1 MPSRERHNARMP
13 ATFFVPSSSI
23 SADSRVLLPQDE
35 ARHAVRVLRKKRGDE
50 VCVVTGEGVW
60 YRVCLEEVTI
70 QRVTGHI
77 VETRADVGEPS
88 YHLSIGLALLK
99 NRSRFETFLEKAV
112 ELGVSEIIPL
122 ETSRTETSLF
132 RQARARHIMISAMKQ
147 CGRSR
152 LTRLRA
158 PEQLLQL
165 LEAPAWNTAFLAHE
179 QADPAETL
187 AEALRGCASHA
198 RLRILVGPEGGFTD
212 NEVLAAE
219 NSGYRVVSL
228 GPRRLRA
235 ETAALSAAATV
246 MMSMHT
252 PSA

>member
-1 MPSRERHNARMP
+1 MP
-13 ATFFVPSSSI
+13 AAFFVPPSSI
-23 SADSRVLLPQDE
+23 SNGSHVLLPQDE

-50 VCVVTGEGVW
+50 ICVVTGEGMW
-60 YRVCLEEVTI
+60 HRVRLEEVTI
-70 QRVTGHI
+70 ERVTGHI
-77 VETRADVGEPS
+77 VETRANVGEPS

-122 ETSRTETSLF
+122 ETARTETALF

-152 LTRLRA
+152 LPRLRA
-158 PEQLLQL
+158 PEQLVQL
-165 LEAPAWNTAFLAHE
+165 LKAPTRNTSFLAHE

-187 AEALRGCASHA
+187 AAALRGCASDA
-198 RLRILVGPEGGFTD
+198 RLCILVGPEGGFTD
-212 NEVLAAE
+212 DEVRAAE
-219 NSGYRVVSL
+219 NGSYRVVSL

-246 MMSMHT
+246 MMIMQT

>member
-1 MPSRERHNARMP
+1 MRAI
-13 ATFFVPSSSI
+13 FFVPPSSVSD
-23 SADSRVLLPQDE
+23 DSHVLFPQDE
-35 ARHAVRVLRKKRGDE
+35 ARHAVRVLRKRRGDE
-50 VCVVTGEGVW
+50 VCVVTGEGMW
-60 YRVCLEEVTI
+60 YRVRLEDVTI

-77 VETRADVGEPS
+77 VEARANVGEPS

-122 ETSRTETSLF
+122 ETTRTMASLF

-147 CGRSR
+147 SGRSR
-152 LTRLRA
+152 LPRLGA
-158 PEQLLQL
+158 PEQFMQL
-165 LEAPAWNTAFLAHE
+165 LEAPAWNAAFLAHE
-179 QADPAETL
+179 QADPTETL
-187 AEALRGCASHA
+187 AAALQGCAAHA
-198 RLRILVGPEGGFTD
+198 RLRILVGPEGGFTND
-212 NEVLAAE
+212 EVCSAE
-219 NSGYRVVSL
+219 NRGYRVVSL

-246 MMSMHT
+246 MMAMST

>member
-1 MPSRERHNARMP
+1 MP
-13 ATFFVPSSSI
+13 ATFFVPSSSV

-35 ARHAVRVLRKKRGDE
+35 ARHAVRVLRKRRGDE
-50 VCVVTGEGVW
+50 VCVVTGEGMW
-60 YRVCLEEVTI
+60 YRVRLEEVTG

-77 VETRADVGEPS
+77 LETRVDVGEPS

-99 NRSRFETFLEKAV
+99 NRSRFEIFLEKAV

-122 ETSRTETSLF
+122 ETARTETASF

-152 LTRLRA
+152 LTRLRT
-158 PEQLLQL
+158 PEQLMQL
-165 LEAPAWNTAFLAHE
+165 LETPVSSTAFLAHE

-187 AEALRGCASHA
+187 AAALRGCAAQA

-212 NEVLAAE
+212 DEIVTANRR
-219 NSGYRVVSL
+219 GYRVVSL

-246 MMSMHT
+246 MMAMST
-252 PSA
+252 PP